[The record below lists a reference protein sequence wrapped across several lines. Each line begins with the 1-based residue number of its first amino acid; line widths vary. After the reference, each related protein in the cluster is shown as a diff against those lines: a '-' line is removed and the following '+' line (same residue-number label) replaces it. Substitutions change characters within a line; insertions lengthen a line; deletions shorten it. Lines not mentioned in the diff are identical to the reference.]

1 MPSACEGFG
10 HSLRESAARG
20 RVVLFTNSPPTNEW
34 LDDGTSGIGLKYDKV
49 VSAPDLAAAA
59 DGPLTAGG
67 PPTADRPSAVEGD
80 ADGPRRGVAPPR
92 RGTKAA
98 TLAREVAHAGGGC
111 FVVSPEE
118 VARGV
123 RRLLLM
129 PTQAVEAIKRA
140 SPYPPP
146 AQIPSLSMHSIR
158 ETVGVTDIDTSLRL
172 FRSALALTLTLTL
185 TLKVSPNPEG

>member
-59 DGPLTAGG
+59 DGPPTAGG

-80 ADGPRRGVAPPR
+80 ADGPRREVPPPR

-146 AQIPSLSMHSIR
+146 APLPPLPP
-158 ETVGVTDIDTSLRL
+158 D
-172 FRSALALTLTLTL
+172 FPPPCPPTLT
-185 TLKVSPNPEG
+185 PPPEPPALPFPRPPPP